1 MSDSKEERW
10 LDLDLAA
17 ANVNRAGTLV
27 GSTMAVFTFLLF
39 FLYPRYFTGQID
51 PVLFQ
56 VTLTIIILTILTFSL
71 SGLFYYRIGV
81 LKLNSAKKRTSM
93 QRGALFWLFGT
104 LFILLEP
111 GSDTVHR
118 RANSRRSRSADRM
131 DPIHSRHAAR
141 RHRLRESLWFYLR
154 RAVSRIGSNRSP
166 LYFER
171 NMRNFLGW
179 KCFFDLYANVL
190 TCFRKQLRSVT
201 EEYW

>member
-1 MSDSKEERW
+1 MSDSKEEHW

-111 GSDTVHR
+111 ALILFTVGLTAVGVVALIAWILYTLVTLRDATAYGNLCGS
-118 RANSRRSRSADRM
+118 
-131 DPIHSRHAAR
+131 I
-141 RHRLRESLWFYLR
+141 
-154 RAVSRIGSNRSP
+154 
-166 LYFER
+166 
-171 NMRNFLGW
+171 
-179 KCFFDLYANVL
+179 
-190 TCFRKQLRSVT
+190 
-201 EEYW
+201 